1 MRVDLSAVI
10 VALEE
15 RTEGARPVVLTPRG
29 PDGPD
34 LPTVAFEPELALRDW
49 VREATGLRL
58 GHVEQLYTFGDSAR
72 RSANSPDSPHVV
84 SIGYLALSRI
94 EAGAAALDWTPW
106 TTFFP
111 WEDRRQ
117 GAHPMIEGAVRP
129 SLMDWAGEA
138 TGAEAAARAE
148 RIAICFG
155 SEGAPWREEMTLERY
170 ELLYSARLVPEKWVD
185 QGAEP
190 PADLPRFGEPAPLDH
205 RRILATGI
213 GRLRGKLKYRPVLF
227 ELMPEMFTL
236 YELQRASE
244 ALSGVP
250 LHKQNFRRM
259 VEKSG
264 LIEATGKVSRAGG
277 GRPGLRDERGAHHP
291 PGRGGQVRRRETR
304 RLKATVDARPGP
316 LPLGAEGRIGHSS
329 PV

>member
-15 RTEGARPVVLTPRG
+15 VKEGARPVVLTPRG
-29 PDGPD
+29 PTGAD
-34 LPTVAFEPELALRDW
+34 LPTVAFDPDRHSTLELALRDW
-49 VREATGLRL
+49 VRDATGLRF

-72 RSANSPDSPHVV
+72 RSAETPDSPHIV

-94 EAGAAALDWTPW
+94 GQDAKDLDWTPW
-106 TTFFP
+106 TVFFP

-117 GAHPMIEGAVRP
+117 GAHPMIEQAIRP
-129 SLMDWAGEA
+129 RLDDWARGA
-138 TGAEAAARAE
+138 ASAEAAARAE
-148 RIAICFG
+148 RAAICFG
-155 SEGAPWREEMTLERY
+155 LGDAPWREEMTLERY
-170 ELLYSARLVPEKWVD
+170 ELLYAAKLIPEKWLD
-185 QGAEP
+185 LGRAA
-190 PADLPRFGEPAPLDH
+190 PADLPRFGEAAPLDH

-213 GRLRGKLKYRPVLF
+213 GRLRSKLKYQPVLF
-227 ELMPEMFTL
+227 ELMPETFTL

-264 LIEATGKVSRAGG
+264 LIEPTGEVSRAGG
-277 GRPGLRDERGAHHP
+277 GRPAAVYRFLRAKAWERRAEGVRFGGAR
-291 PGRGGQVRRRETR
+291 RGG
-304 RLKATVDARPGP
+304 
-316 LPLGAEGRIGHSS
+316 
-329 PV
+329 

>member
-15 RTEGARPVVLTPRG
+15 AKEGARPVVLTPRG
-29 PDGPD
+29 SAGPD
-34 LPTVAFEPELALRDW
+34 LPTVAFDPDNHSTLELALRDW

-72 RSANSPDSPHVV
+72 RSAQEPGSRHVV

-94 EAGAAALDWTPW
+94 DDDAKGLAWTPW
-106 TTFFP
+106 TAFFP

-117 GAHPMIEGAVRP
+117 GAHPMIEGAIRP
-129 SLMDWAGEA
+129 RLSDWAESAG
-138 TGAEAAARAE
+138 GAEAAARAE

-155 SEGAPWREEMTLERY
+155 SDDAPWREEMTLERY
-170 ELLYSARLVPEKWVD
+170 ELLYSARLIPEKWID
-185 QGAEP
+185 QGDAP
-190 PADLPRFGEPAPLDH
+190 SADLPRFGEPAPLDH

-213 GRLRGKLKYRPVLF
+213 GRLRSKLKYRPVLF

-236 YELQRASE
+236 FELQRAAE

-264 LIEATGKVSRAGG
+264 LIEPTGAVSRSGG
-277 GRPGLRDERGAHHP
+277 GRPAAVYRFLRAKAWERW
-291 PGRGGQVRRRETR
+291 
-304 RLKATVDARPGP
+304 
-316 LPLGAEGRIGHSS
+316 AEGVRFGGARQGG
-329 PV
+329 